1 MKVAFRADASL
12 TQGTGHVVRSLT
24 LAREFQKSGH
34 DVCLF
39 GETSNITWL
48 ENLISLSGV
57 AFVKCTKNGLD
68 IERFS
73 ADHFDLL
80 VVDSYEI
87 SAQLVSN
94 ASREMDVL
102 AIVDGTARGI
112 KAQFFLDHNLSAASF
127 QSDPQC
133 IQLIGPKF
141 ALVRDEIRAIRRL
154 SGARVSRA
162 TNPSVLVVSGGT
174 DPTRLAVRVSKLLTN
189 VDTEYDI
196 TFIASETDAKEISKN
211 VDTNKVKIHSQLS
224 NIQDYFAKADVVI
237 SAAGTSVLDLSC
249 IGIPTI
255 YFSVADNQNANL
267 ATISNLDIGLTV
279 AQSNDDQTEL
289 KRILQEFLIRCAF
302 DNETRE
308 RLFQNA
314 QNFVDGKGAQRVVEA
329 IEENLT

>member
-39 GETSNITWL
+39 GETSNIPWL
-48 ENLISLSGV
+48 ESLISLSGV

-68 IERFS
+68 LERFS
-73 ADHFDLL
+73 AGHFDLL

-87 SAQLVSN
+87 SAELVTN

-112 KAQFFLDHNLSAASF
+112 KAQFVLDHNLSAASVE
-127 QSDPQC
+127 SELKC
-133 IQLIGPKF
+133 LQLIGPKF

-162 TNPSVLVVSGGT
+162 SNPSVLVFSGGT
-174 DPTRLAVRVSKLLTN
+174 DPTKLAVRVSKLLTN
-189 VDTEYDI
+189 VDSEYDI
-196 TFIASETDAKEISKN
+196 TFIASETDGKEISKN
-211 VDTNKVKIHSQLS
+211 LDTNKVKIHPQLS

-267 ATISNLDIGLTV
+267 ATISNLDIGLTI
-279 AQSNDDQTEL
+279 AQSNNQTEL
-289 KRILQEFLIRCAF
+289 KRMLQEFLNRCAF
-302 DNETRE
+302 DNATRE

-314 QNFVDGKGAQRVVEA
+314 QNFVDGKGAQRVVET
-329 IEENLT
+329 IEGNLA

>member
-39 GETSNITWL
+39 GETSNISWL

-57 AFVKCTKNGLD
+57 AFIKCTKNGLD

-73 ADHFDLL
+73 AGHFDLL

-87 SAQLVSN
+87 SAELVTN
-94 ASREMDVL
+94 ASREIDVL

-112 KAQFFLDHNLSAASF
+112 KSQFVLDHNLSAASVE
-127 QSDPQC
+127 SDPQC

-162 TNPSVLVVSGGT
+162 SNPSVLVVSGGT
-174 DPTRLAVRVSKLLTN
+174 DPTRLAVRVSKLLTD

-211 VDTNKVKIHSQLS
+211 LDKNKVEVHSQLS
-224 NIQDYFAKADVVI
+224 NIQDYFATADVVI
-237 SAAGTSVLDLSC
+237 SAAGTSVLDISC

-255 YFSVADNQNANL
+255 YFSVAENQNANL

-279 AQSNDDQTEL
+279 EESHNQDEL
-289 KRILQEFLIRCAF
+289 KPVLQEFLIRCAF

-314 QNFVDGKGAQRVVEA
+314 QNFVDGKGAQRVVKA
-329 IEENLT
+329 IEESLA